1 LSDNTKSRRASISP
15 TKAPPKYNGCQV
27 IDFSSIE
34 KSVGHHPKDPL
45 TDAFYFKSHRR
56 AERKEKQLRNIEK
69 ERAMHEKAQLER
81 LLDALEGHDWLRVM
95 GIVSVADADA
105 KKYAPKRKHF
115 IDEVN
120 ALLLKF
126 KTWRDE
132 EKRIRY
138 EKEAAAMAENDGEE
152 EEGEGESESEVSSAD
167 LDASAALQLQI
178 EASGGAKGGKDV
190 KAGKL
195 KSRTRTSAPV
205 IEPAPPPPPP
215 VPIIYREPTP
225 VGPFVSFYSKPH
237 LRAAALGN
245 TRHGRTLTA
254 FGVPLPEVEER
265 DFALPEDYVTPDAL
279 RENARNRR
287 RMKREM
293 ATDSGKT

>member
-1 LSDNTKSRRASISP
+1 
-15 TKAPPKYNGCQV
+15 
-27 IDFSSIE
+27 
-34 KSVGHHPKDPL
+34 L

-105 KKYAPKRKHF
+105 KKYAPKRKYF

-152 EEGEGESESEVSSAD
+152 EEEEGESESEVSSAD

-178 EASGGAKGGKDV
+178 EASGGAKGGKDA

-205 IEPAPPPPPP
+205 PEPAPPPPPP
-215 VPIIYREPTP
+215 VPMIYREPTP

-254 FGVPLPEVEER
+254 FGVSIPEVEER

-293 ATDSGKT
+293 ATDSGKA

>member
-1 LSDNTKSRRASISP
+1 LSDNTKSRRASTSP

-105 KKYAPKRKHF
+105 KKYAPKRKYF

-152 EEGEGESESEVSSAD
+152 EEAESESEVSSAD

-178 EASGGAKGGKDV
+178 EASGGAKGGKEQD
-190 KAGKL
+190 ANLCSGP
-195 KSRTRTSAPV
+195 RACTSASATCPDDL
-205 IEPAPPPPPP
+205 
-215 VPIIYREPTP
+215 
-225 VGPFVSFYSKPH
+225 S
-237 LRAAALGN
+237 RAN
-245 TRHGRTLTA
+245 TSRSLCQLLLETSSAG
-254 FGVPLPEVEER
+254 
-265 DFALPEDYVTPDAL
+265 
-279 RENARNRR
+279 
-287 RMKREM
+287 
-293 ATDSGKT
+293 SSIGKH